1 MELKNVTWPS
11 SNKVL
16 KHFIITIIGIIF
28 LIVFFSI
35 IDSVISFIFENIYM

>member
-16 KHFIITIIGIIF
+16 KHFIISIIGIVF
-28 LIVFFSI
+28 LIIFFSI
-35 IDSVISFIFENIYM
+35 IDSIISIIFEKIYM